1 MNKVR
6 TIIILL
12 IMAALLTGC
21 RPSHGLSSTPNTAD
35 ITETRK
41 LTASLMSLA
50 EFNPDETTAFQKEH
64 YIDVPLADDPMQY
77 LQRYIDEFAVTSVSD
92 IIDVSFRT
100 ATKVVP
106 YPILGTN
113 LEATD
118 LIAYLFYIDEQPTGL
133 GMLRVNQAES
143 TVEYYDYTDGKGFPL
158 VLEPHSIE
166 ACYSDLVDTLG
177 RYPDFDIKA
186 LVYATHGYST
196 IYPIGHNKGEST
208 VQFIYG
214 GPKNFLCVEPFA
226 TIEEGREALHQYLEK
241 RAQMWSA
248 ITVYPW
254 TEDAFYSPGY
264 LNVFQNTVNYKTLY
278 PSMDFS
284 YLDTYDTVA
293 AIPLLDNNL
302 QENVYVLHLLYYRN
316 NLIGELVIKREKT
329 ADGFIYTP
337 VWENVAKKDT
347 SGEYIGIAQSQ
358 YEMLVSKA
366 QASKTTWDDVGVV
379 FNGQFVP
386 VGYEQNKLTFY
397 DATSDTMIA
406 AEQQLKT
413 EN

>member
-1 MNKVR
+1 MNKAR
-6 TIIILL
+6 KIIMFI
-12 IMAALLTGC
+12 IVAAILTGC
-21 RPSHGLSSTPNTAD
+21 RPNQGISSTPA
-35 ITETRK
+35 IIETRK
-41 LTASLMSLA
+41 LTASPMSLA
-50 EFNPDETTAFQKEH
+50 EFNPDEITTFQKEH
-64 YIDVPLADDPMQY
+64 YIDVPLADDPLQY
-77 LQRYIDEFAVTSVSD
+77 LLRYIDEFAVTSAPD
-92 IIDVSFRT
+92 IIDVSFRA

-118 LIAYLFYIDEQPTGL
+118 LIAYLFYIDEQPSGL

-166 ACYSDLVDTLG
+166 ACYSKLMDTLE

-186 LVYATHGYST
+186 LVYATHGYSK
-196 IYPIGHNKGEST
+196 IYPVGHNKGEST

-214 GPKNFLCVEPFA
+214 GPKNFLWVEPFA
-226 TIEEGREALHQYLEK
+226 TIEEGRAALHQYLEK
-241 RAQMWSA
+241 RTQMWSA

-254 TEDAFYSPGY
+254 TEEACYSTGY

-293 AIPLLDNNL
+293 SIPLLDNNL

-329 ADGFIYTP
+329 VDGFIYTP
-337 VWENVAKKDT
+337 VWENAAKKDAN
-347 SGEYIGIAQSQ
+347 GEYIGIAQSQ
-358 YEMLVSKA
+358 YEKLVSKA
-366 QASKTTWDDVGVV
+366 QASRMTWDDVGVV
-379 FNGQFVP
+379 FDDQFIP
-386 VGYEQNKLTFY
+386 VGYEENILMFY
-397 DATSDTMIA
+397 DVASETMIA
-406 AEQQLKT
+406 AKQQLET